1 MLTQDQNI
9 VVYLMLLSGILFL
22 GLSIVASSIINPGP
36 KGSKKAGYIFILTA
50 LLILCVQQE
59 YRSMT
64 QLGFATE
71 RIWKILAGL
80 IIPVFFLNL
89 VYYRFRKRTL
99 RKKR

>member
-22 GLSIVASSIINPGP
+22 GLSVVAKAIINPGP
-36 KGSKKAGYIFILTA
+36 KGSKKSGYIFILTA

-64 QLGFATE
+64 QLGFAAE

-80 IIPVFFLNL
+80 IIPVFILNL
-89 VYYRFRKRTL
+89 VYYRFRKRNL
-99 RKKR
+99 REKR